1 MALRQ
6 SGLPFR
12 RPPATGP
19 LGRYPDRTPTGKPST
34 AFRTHTPAEVGALG
48 AASADA
54 VAAGNAYSSVASVAS
69 GGADVWVDTVT
80 ADAADVSVVAVAAV
94 GAPVPDSVWV
104 VGLTTTA
111 TVTIAATPRTAAI
124 AVSTVRRRG
133 RHIIAH
139 GPAA

>member
-1 MALRQ
+1 MGSPSIVGMA
-6 SGLPFR
+6 SEG
-12 RPPATGP
+12 AG
-19 LGRYPDRTPTGKPST
+19 
-34 AFRTHTPAEVGALG
+34 TPAEVGALG

-54 VAAGNAYSSVASVAS
+54 VAAGDAYSSVAS

-80 ADAADVSVVAVAAV
+80 TDAADVSVDAVAAV

-111 TVTIAATPRTAAI
+111 TVKIAATPRTAAT

-133 RHIIAH
+133 RRIIAR